1 MTTELFGLLK
11 AALWPLT
18 TLIIVMMYKQEI
30 RNILIEVPSLTRRL
44 LSLKTLGTEISLDS
58 LSRELP
64 KAEEA
69 AKSLVVPE
77 LPKPEREPKNGNV

>member
-1 MTTELFGLLK
+1 MTAELFGLLK

-18 TLIIVMMYKQEI
+18 TLIVVSMYRHEI

-44 LSLKTLGTEISLDS
+44 LSLKALGTEISLDS

-64 KAEEA
+64 RAEEN
-69 AKSLVVPE
+69 AKNLSIPLVPG
-77 LPKPEREPKNGNV
+77 PEREPKNGNV

>member
-1 MTTELFGLLK
+1 MTTELFGLLR
-11 AALWPLT
+11 AVLWPLT

-69 AKSLVVPE
+69 VKSLVVTE